1 MSAELT
7 GTYDGSEV
15 FVTIGPLLLTG
26 FSDGDSITARK
37 MQTSMSQKRDWM
49 DLSVVRA

>member
-26 FSDGDSITARK
+26 FSDGDSITATK
-37 MQTSMSQKRDWM
+37 SANYYEKELAFTE
-49 DLSVVRA
+49 V